1 MNLKKGHVN
10 KMTRAEIMKKHD
22 IIIIMPPTALYE
34 ELSEKDA
41 VEYENM
47 LIQSKKYFESE
58 E

>member
-22 IIIIMPPTALYE
+22 IIIMPPTALYE

-47 LIQSKKYFESE
+47 LIQSKKYFESKE
-58 E
+58 

>member
-1 MNLKKGHVN
+1 
-10 KMTRAEIMKKHD
+10 MTRAEIMKKHD